1 MFHGE
6 QFPHGTVRRETL
18 YLHKKQ
24 VPNLNL
30 KETPE
35 SLLKKREKRKWQ
47 IALRRYVI
55 QKGQSSLY
63 ARYFGLDIEYFR
75 EWIAIQFT
83 NDLSWDNFAEKW
95 QFDHIVPVAYFDFAN
110 EEDLLLCWNFI
121 NVRVETIEHN
131 KARGN
136 RIDVMGVKTYFE
148 DLYNKTNYPFC
159 LRMLEKIR
167 TIEVANIES
176 NHTLEGFIIKNQSY
190 FEQIA
195 LFDEADFQRLNEGV
209 PINNVLTEKE
219 IVRKFGG

>member
-1 MFHGE
+1 
-6 QFPHGTVRRETL
+6 
-18 YLHKKQ
+18 

-30 KETPE
+30 IETPE

-55 QKGQSSLY
+55 QKGQSGAY

-75 EWIAIQFT
+75 EWIAIQFKD
-83 NDLSWDNFAEKW
+83 DLTWENFAEKW
-95 QFDHIVPVAYFDFAN
+95 QFDHIVPVAYFDFTN

-121 NVRVETIEHN
+121 NIRVERIEHN
-131 KARGN
+131 KVRGN
-136 RIDVMGVKTYFE
+136 RIDVIGVRTYFE
-148 DLYNKTNYPFC
+148 DLYNRTKYRFC
-159 LRMLEKIR
+159 LRMLDKIT

-176 NHTLEGFIIKNQSY
+176 NTELEAFIIKNRAY

-195 LFDEADFQRLNEGV
+195 SFNLADFQRLNQGV
-209 PINNVLTEKE
+209 SISGVLAEKE